1 VAHLAG
7 RDGAAYGG
15 TSEPAFGEGAGARTV
30 VASPTFPTKGR
41 IIMSEIW
48 VIERKEGL
56 GRWRFYEAR
65 DTEPNAEEH
74 LARITSHIAMFRKR
88 RFVPAEAR

>member
-1 VAHLAG
+1 
-7 RDGAAYGG
+7 
-15 TSEPAFGEGAGARTV
+15 
-30 VASPTFPTKGR
+30 
-41 IIMSEIW
+41 MSEIW

-88 RFVPAEAR
+88 RLVPAEAR